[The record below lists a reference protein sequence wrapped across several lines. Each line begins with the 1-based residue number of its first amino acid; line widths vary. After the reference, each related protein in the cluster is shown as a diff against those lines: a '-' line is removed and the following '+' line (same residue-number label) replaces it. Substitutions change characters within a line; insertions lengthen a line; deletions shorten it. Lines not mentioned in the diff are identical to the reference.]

1 MSVKGQDRMRISAA
15 ALALP
20 IALLAAACDRQA
32 PSRDAP
38 SADAAPVTVQPVD
51 AAPAAEPASAEPAQ
65 PAAEAPAPRSDPRP
79 VPPPARVVPVG
90 ANPSFDCARAR
101 RNVER
106 MICGDGDLAAADRRL
121 AAAVARA
128 SRFAILRDDLRS
140 GGRAFLN
147 RRDACP
153 DRDCVLDE
161 YSRWT
166 TDVQGMAKEQEMI
179 G

>member
-1 MSVKGQDRMRISAA
+1 MSIRVRNGTGLSAA

-20 IALLAAACDRQA
+20 LLLLAVACDQQPA
-32 PSRDAP
+32 SKDAP
-38 SADAAPVTVQPVD
+38 SPHAQPEFVVAPPEVEPPE
-51 AAPAAEPASAEPAQ
+51 AAPAPAGEPAAP
-65 PAAEAPAPRSDPRP
+65 APAPRPS
-79 VPPPARVVPVG
+79 PPARAVPVG

-128 SRFAILRDDLRS
+128 EGFAILRPDLRS
-140 GGRAFLN
+140 GGRAFLA

-153 DRDCVLDE
+153 DKDCVLDQ

-166 TDVQGMAKEQEMI
+166 TDVLGMIKEQEMI

>member
-1 MSVKGQDRMRISAA
+1 MSVTRRDRIKVSMA

-38 SADAAPVTVQPVD
+38 SADTAPVVVQPVD
-51 AAPAAEPASAEPAQ
+51 AAPAAEAAPAP
-65 PAAEAPAPRSDPRP
+65 PAAEAPPPRSDARP
-79 VPPPARVVPVG
+79 APPPPARVVPVG

-121 AAAVARA
+121 AAAVSRA
-128 SRFAILRDDLRS
+128 GRFAILRDDLRS
-140 GGRAFLN
+140 GGRAFLA
-147 RRDACP
+147 RRDRCP

>member
-1 MSVKGQDRMRISAA
+1 MSVTRRDRIKVSMAG
-15 ALALP
+15 LALP
-20 IALLAAACDRQA
+20 LALLAAACDRQA

-38 SADAAPVTVQPVD
+38 SADAALVAVQPVD
-51 AAPAAEPASAEPAQ
+51 AAPAPEPAAAEPP
-65 PAAEAPAPRSDPRP
+65 PAAEAPPPRSDARP
-79 VPPPARVVPVG
+79 APPPARVVPVG

-121 AAAVARA
+121 AAAVSRA
-128 SRFAILRDDLRS
+128 GRFAILRDDLRS
-140 GGRAFLN
+140 GGRAFLA
-147 RRDACP
+147 RRDRCP